1 MQKLPLE
8 MKTLNKEMFF
18 IVNNKDALL
27 GMSKPINKSYVMK
40 KIWQK
45 DDLATNI
52 LVNNFTVGK
61 DLDFDERLAKYDVK
75 GSMAHC
81 KMLAE
86 TGIISQE
93 ESGQMLYV
101 LNTILDKIEDGSFEI
116 DKEAEDIHSQIEAI
130 LIEELGDTGKKI
142 HTARSRNDQ
151 VLLDIKLY
159 LLDEIREITA
169 LTDEFFQ
176 ILIKLAD
183 QHKNVLLPGYTHLQ
197 IAMPSSFGLWFGAY
211 AEALLDD
218 VEMLFST
225 KNIIN
230 KNPLGSAAGYGSSFP
245 INRESTTYNLG
256 FQSMNYNSVYAQM
269 TRGKSEKLLSMA
281 MATLAGTLAKFAYDV
296 CLYLNQNFD
305 FISFPKEFTTGS
317 SIMPHKK
324 NPDIFELVRA
334 RCNRIQALPNELIL
348 LTNNLPSGYHRD
360 VQLTKEILFPAIDSL
375 KECLEI
381 VSYTLPNI
389 QVKDGILEDEKYKYL
404 FSVEKINQEVKNGSS
419 FRDAYVKVG
428 QEIENNEFE
437 FEPGDL
443 DYTHQG
449 SLGNLCLDKIEYQFN
464 KLKNKLLG

>member
-1 MQKLPLE
+1 
-8 MKTLNKEMFF
+8 
-18 IVNNKDALL
+18 
-27 GMSKPINKSYVMK
+27 MK

-45 DDLATNI
+45 DNNATNI
-52 LVNNFTVGK
+52 LVNTFTVGK

-86 TGIISQE
+86 VGIISDE
-93 ESGQMLYV
+93 ESEQMLSV
-101 LNTILDKIEDGSFEI
+101 LAGILGHIENGNFEI
-116 DKEAEDIHSQIEAI
+116 DKNAEDIHSQVESV
-130 LIEELGDTGKKI
+130 LIEKLGDTGKKI

-159 LLDEIREITA
+159 LLDEIREITV
-169 LTDEFFQ
+169 LTDGFFQ
-176 ILIKLAD
+176 LLIKLAE
-183 QHKNVLLPGYTHLQ
+183 QHKKVLLPGYTHLQ

-218 VEMLFST
+218 MEMLFSV

-245 INRESTTYNLG
+245 IDRESTTYNLG

-269 TRGKSEKLLSMA
+269 TRGKSEKLLAMA
-281 MATLAGTLAKFAYDV
+281 MATLAGTLGKFSYDV
-296 CLYLNQNFD
+296 CLYLSQNFD

-334 RCNRIQALPNELIL
+334 RCNRIQSLPNEFIL

-360 VQLTKEILFPAIDSL
+360 MQLTKEILFPAIDSL

-381 VSYTLPNI
+381 LNYTLPNI

-404 FSVEKINQEVKNGSS
+404 FSVEKINEEVKNGSS

-428 QEIENNEFE
+428 QEIENNTFDFKMENVE
-437 FEPGDL
+437 H
-443 DYTHQG
+443 THQG
-449 SLGNLCLDKIEYQFN
+449 SIGNLCLDKIEHQFN
-464 KLKNKLLG
+464 KVKSKLLG

>member
-1 MQKLPLE
+1 
-8 MKTLNKEMFF
+8 
-18 IVNNKDALL
+18 
-27 GMSKPINKSYVMK
+27 MK

-45 DDLATNI
+45 DDNATNI
-52 LVNNFTVGK
+52 LVNTFTVGK

-86 TGIISQE
+86 VGIISVE
-93 ESGQMLYV
+93 ESEKMLFV
-101 LNTILDKIEDGSFEI
+101 LAEILEDIENDTFEI
-116 DKEAEDIHSQIEAI
+116 DKNAEDIHSQIESI

-159 LLDEIREITA
+159 LLDEIREITT

-176 ILIKLAD
+176 ILIKLAE

-218 VEMLFST
+218 IEMLFSV

-245 INRESTTYNLG
+245 IDRESTTYNLG

-269 TRGKSEKLLSMA
+269 TRGKSEKMLSMA
-281 MATLAGTLAKFAYDV
+281 MSTLAGTLGKFSYDV
-296 CLYLNQNFD
+296 CLYLSQNFD

-334 RCNRIQALPNELIL
+334 RCNRIQSLPNEFIL

-360 VQLTKEILFPAIDSL
+360 MQLTKEILFPAIDSL

-381 VSYTLPNI
+381 LNYTLPNI
-389 QVKDGILEDEKYKYL
+389 QVKDGILKDEKYKYL
-404 FSVEKINQEVKNGSS
+404 FSVEKINEEVKNGSS
-419 FRDAYVKVG
+419 FRDAYIKVG
-428 QEIENNEFE
+428 QEIENNAFDFE
-437 FEPGDL
+437 IENL
-443 DYTHQG
+443 NHTHQG
-449 SLGNLCLDKIEYQFN
+449 SIGNLCLDKIEYQFN

>member
-1 MQKLPLE
+1 
-8 MKTLNKEMFF
+8 
-18 IVNNKDALL
+18 
-27 GMSKPINKSYVMK
+27 MK

-45 DDLATNI
+45 DDNATNI
-52 LVNNFTVGK
+52 LVNTFTVGK

-86 TGIISQE
+86 VGIISNE
-93 ESGQMLYV
+93 ESEQMLFV
-101 LNTILDKIEDGSFEI
+101 LSEILNEIENGTFEI
-116 DKEAEDIHSQIEAI
+116 DKNAEDIHSQIESI
-130 LIEELGDTGKKI
+130 LIEKLGDTGKKI

-159 LLDEIREITA
+159 LLDEIREITT
-169 LTDEFFQ
+169 LTDKFFQ
-176 ILIKLAD
+176 ILIKLAE

-218 VEMLFST
+218 IEMLFSV

-245 INRESTTYNLG
+245 IDRESTTYNLG

-269 TRGKSEKLLSMA
+269 TRGKSEKMLSMA
-281 MATLAGTLAKFAYDV
+281 MATLAGTLGKFSYDV
-296 CLYLNQNFD
+296 CLYLSQNFD

-334 RCNRIQALPNELIL
+334 RCNRIQSLPNEFIL

-360 VQLTKEILFPAIDSL
+360 MQLTKEILFPAIDSL

-381 VSYTLPNI
+381 LNYTLPNI

-404 FSVEKINQEVKNGSS
+404 FSVEKINEEVKNGSS

-428 QEIENNEFE
+428 QEIENNAFDFE
-437 FEPGDL
+437 IGNL
-443 DYTHQG
+443 NHTHQG
-449 SLGNLCLDKIEYQFN
+449 SIGNLCLDKIEYQFN

>member
-1 MQKLPLE
+1 
-8 MKTLNKEMFF
+8 
-18 IVNNKDALL
+18 
-27 GMSKPINKSYVMK
+27 MK

-45 DDLATNI
+45 DDNATNK
-52 LVNNFTVGK
+52 LVNKFTVGK
-61 DLDFDERLAKYDVK
+61 DLDFDERLEKYDVK

-86 TGIISQE
+86 VGIISSE
-93 ESGQMLYV
+93 ESEQMLVV
-101 LNTILDKIEDGSFEI
+101 LDEILENIEKGNFEI
-116 DKEAEDIHSQIEAI
+116 DASAEDIHSKIESI
-130 LIEELGDTGKKI
+130 LIEKLGDTGKKI
-142 HTARSRNDQ
+142 LTARSRNDQ
-151 VLLDIKLY
+151 VLVDIKLY

-176 ILIKLAD
+176 ILIKLAE

-218 VEMLFST
+218 VEMLFSV

-245 INRESTTYNLG
+245 IDRESTTYNLG

-269 TRGKSEKLLSMA
+269 TRGKSEKMLSMA
-281 MATLAGTLAKFAYDV
+281 MATLAGTLGKFSYDV
-296 CLYLNQNFD
+296 CLYLSQNFD

-334 RCNRIQALPNELIL
+334 RCNRILALPNEFIL

-360 VQLTKEILFPAIDSL
+360 MQLTKEILFPAIDSL
-375 KECLEI
+375 KDCLEI
-381 VSYTLPNI
+381 LNYTLPNI
-389 QVKDGILEDEKYKYL
+389 QVKEGILEDEKYKYL
-404 FSVEKINQEVKNGSS
+404 FSVEKINEEVKNGSS
-419 FRDAYVKVG
+419 FREAYVKVG
-428 QEIENNEFE
+428 QEIENNAFDFE
-437 FEPGDL
+437 IGNL
-443 DYTHQG
+443 HHTHQG
-449 SLGNLCLDKIEYQFN
+449 SIGNLCLDKIEYQFN
-464 KLKNKLLG
+464 KLKGKLLG

>member
-1 MQKLPLE
+1 MPCRACQ
-8 MKTLNKEMFF
+8 NQQIF
-18 IVNNKDALL
+18 
-27 GMSKPINKSYVMK
+27 KSNIIMK

-52 LVNNFTVGK
+52 LVNQFTVGK

-86 TGIISQE
+86 TGIITKE
-93 ESGQMLYV
+93 ESEQMLSV
-101 LNTILDKIEDGSFEI
+101 LNSILNQIEDGTFEI
-116 DKEAEDIHSQIEAI
+116 DKEAEDIHSQVEAI

-176 ILIKLAD
+176 ILIQLAD
-183 QHKNVLLPGYTHLQ
+183 QHKNVLLPGYTHFQ

-218 VEMLFST
+218 VEMLFSV

-269 TRGKSEKLLSMA
+269 TRGKSEKMLAMA
-281 MATLAGTLAKFAYDV
+281 MATLAGTLGKFAYDV
-296 CLYLNQNFD
+296 CLYLSQNFD

-334 RCNRIQALPNELIL
+334 RCNRIQSLPNELIL
-348 LTNNLPSGYHRD
+348 LTSNLPSGYHRD

-381 VSYTLPNI
+381 LSYTLPNI
-389 QVKDGILEDEKYKYL
+389 KVKDGILEDEKYKYL
-404 FSVEKINQEVKNGSS
+404 FSVEKINEEVKSGSS

-428 QEIENNEFE
+428 QEIENNTFE
-437 FEPGDL
+437 FEPGNL
-443 DYTHQG
+443 EHTHQG
-449 SLGNLCLDKIEYQFN
+449 SIGNLCLDKIEYQFN

>member
-1 MQKLPLE
+1 
-8 MKTLNKEMFF
+8 
-18 IVNNKDALL
+18 
-27 GMSKPINKSYVMK
+27 MK

-45 DDLATNI
+45 DNLATNI
-52 LVNNFTVGK
+52 LVNKFTVGK

-81 KMLAE
+81 QMLAE
-86 TGIISQE
+86 TGIISGE
-93 ESGQMLYV
+93 ESKQMLSV
-101 LNTILDKIEDGSFEI
+101 LADILKDIESGNFEI
-116 DKEAEDIHSQIEAI
+116 DTEAEDIHSQVEAI
-130 LIEELGDTGKKI
+130 LIEKLGDTGKKI

-183 QHKNVLLPGYTHLQ
+183 QHKSKLLPGYTHLQ

-218 VEMLFST
+218 VELLFSV

-245 INRESTTYNLG
+245 IDRESTTYNLG

-269 TRGKSEKLLSMA
+269 TRGKSEKMLSMA
-281 MATLAGTLAKFAYDV
+281 MATLAGTLGKFAYDV
-296 CLYLNQNFD
+296 CLYLSQNFD

-334 RCNRIQALPNELIL
+334 RCNRIQSLPNELIL

-381 VSYTLPNI
+381 LSYTLPNI

-404 FSVEKINQEVKNGSS
+404 FSVEKINQEVKKGSS

-428 QEIENNEFE
+428 QEIENNQFE
-437 FEPGDL
+437 FEVGNL
-443 DYTHQG
+443 EHTHQG

>member
-1 MQKLPLE
+1 
-8 MKTLNKEMFF
+8 
-18 IVNNKDALL
+18 
-27 GMSKPINKSYVMK
+27 MK

-45 DDLATNI
+45 DDNATNI
-52 LVNNFTVGK
+52 LVNKFTVGK
-61 DLDFDERLAKYDVK
+61 DLDFDERLAKYDVQ

-86 TGIISQE
+86 VGIISNE
-93 ESGQMLYV
+93 ESKQMLSV
-101 LNTILDKIEDGSFEI
+101 LGEILEDVENGTFEI
-116 DKEAEDIHSQIEAI
+116 DKTAEDIHSQVESI
-130 LIEELGDTGKKI
+130 LIEKLGDTGKKI

-159 LLDEIREITA
+159 LVDEIREITA

-218 VEMLFST
+218 VEMLFSV

-245 INRESTTYNLG
+245 IDRESTTYNLG

-269 TRGKSEKLLSMA
+269 TRGKSEKMLSMA
-281 MATLAGTLAKFAYDV
+281 MATLAGTLGKFSYDV
-296 CLYLNQNFD
+296 CLYLSQNFD

-334 RCNRIQALPNELIL
+334 RCNRIQSLPNEFIL

-360 VQLTKEILFPAIDSL
+360 MQLTKEILFPAIDSL

-381 VSYTLPNI
+381 LSYTLPNI

-404 FSVEKINQEVKNGSS
+404 FSVEKINEEVKNGSS

-428 QEIENNEFE
+428 QEIENNEFD
-437 FEPGDL
+437 FEIGRL
-443 DYTHQG
+443 NHTHQG
-449 SLGNLCLDKIEYQFN
+449 SIGNLCLDKIEYQFN

>member
-1 MQKLPLE
+1 
-8 MKTLNKEMFF
+8 
-18 IVNNKDALL
+18 
-27 GMSKPINKSYVMK
+27 MK

-45 DDLATNI
+45 DDNATNI
-52 LVNNFTVGK
+52 LVNTFTVGK

-86 TGIISQE
+86 VGIISNE
-93 ESGQMLYV
+93 ESEQMLFV
-101 LNTILDKIEDGSFEI
+101 LSEILNEIENGTFEI
-116 DKEAEDIHSQIEAI
+116 DKNAEDIHSQIESI
-130 LIEELGDTGKKI
+130 LIEKLGDTGKKI

-159 LLDEIREITA
+159 LLDEIREITT
-169 LTDEFFQ
+169 LTDKFFQ
-176 ILIKLAD
+176 ILIKLAE

-218 VEMLFST
+218 VEMLFSV

-245 INRESTTYNLG
+245 IDRESTTYNLG

-269 TRGKSEKLLSMA
+269 TRGKSEKMLSMA
-281 MATLAGTLAKFAYDV
+281 MATLAGTLGKFSYDV
-296 CLYLNQNFD
+296 CLYLSQNFD

-334 RCNRIQALPNELIL
+334 RCNRIQSLPNEFIL

-360 VQLTKEILFPAIDSL
+360 MQLTKEILFPAIDSL

-381 VSYTLPNI
+381 LNYTLPNI

-404 FSVEKINQEVKNGSS
+404 FSVEKINEEVKNGSS

-428 QEIENNEFE
+428 QEIENNAFDFE
-437 FEPGDL
+437 IGNL
-443 DYTHQG
+443 NHTHQG
-449 SLGNLCLDKIEYQFN
+449 SIGNLCLDKIEYQFN

>member
-1 MQKLPLE
+1 
-8 MKTLNKEMFF
+8 
-18 IVNNKDALL
+18 
-27 GMSKPINKSYVMK
+27 MK

-61 DLDFDERLAKYDVK
+61 DLDFDERLAKYDAK

-93 ESGQMLYV
+93 ESEQMLSV
-101 LNTILDKIEDGSFEI
+101 LNSILDKIEDGSFEI
-116 DKEAEDIHSQIEAI
+116 DKDAEDIHSQIEAI

-176 ILIKLAD
+176 ILIQLAN
-183 QHKNVLLPGYTHLQ
+183 QHKDVLLPGYTHLQ

-218 VEMLFST
+218 VEMLFSV

-269 TRGKSEKLLSMA
+269 TRGKSEKMLAMA
-281 MATLAGTLAKFAYDV
+281 MATLAGTLGKFAYDV
-296 CLYLNQNFD
+296 CLYLSQNFD

-334 RCNRIQALPNELIL
+334 RCNRIQSLPNELIL
-348 LTNNLPSGYHRD
+348 LTTNLPSGYHRD

-381 VSYTLPNI
+381 LSYTLPNI
-389 QVKDGILEDEKYKYL
+389 KVKDGILEDEKYKYL
-404 FSVEKINQEVKNGSS
+404 FSVEKINEEVKNGSS

-437 FEPGDL
+437 FEPGNL
-443 DYTHQG
+443 EHTHQG
-449 SLGNLCLDKIEYQFN
+449 SIGNLCLDKIEYQFN

>member
-1 MQKLPLE
+1 
-8 MKTLNKEMFF
+8 
-18 IVNNKDALL
+18 
-27 GMSKPINKSYVMK
+27 MK

-45 DDLATNI
+45 DDNATNI
-52 LVNNFTVGK
+52 LVNKFTVGK
-61 DLDFDERLAKYDVK
+61 ELDFDERLAKYDVN

-86 TGIISQE
+86 VGIISNE
-93 ESGQMLYV
+93 ESMQMLSV
-101 LNTILDKIEDGSFEI
+101 LEEILNDIENGAFEI
-116 DKEAEDIHSQIEAI
+116 DKSAEDIHSQIESI
-130 LIEELGDTGKKI
+130 LIEKLGDTGKKI

-151 VLLDIKLY
+151 VLVDIKLY
-159 LLDEIREITA
+159 LVDEIREITS

-176 ILIKLAD
+176 ILIKLAE

-218 VEMLFST
+218 VEMLFSV

-245 INRESTTYNLG
+245 IDRESTTYNLG
-256 FQSMNYNSVYAQM
+256 FKSMNYNSVYAQM
-269 TRGKSEKLLSMA
+269 TRGKSEKMLSMA
-281 MATLAGTLAKFAYDV
+281 MATLAGTLGKFAYDV
-296 CLYLNQNFD
+296 CLYLSQNFD

-334 RCNRIQALPNELIL
+334 RCNRIQSLPNEFIL

-360 VQLTKEILFPAIDSL
+360 MQLTKEILFPAIDSL

-381 VSYTLPNI
+381 LSYTLPNI
-389 QVKDGILEDEKYKYL
+389 QVKDGILDDEKYKYL
-404 FSVEKINQEVKNGSS
+404 FSVEKINEKVKNGSS

-428 QEIENNEFE
+428 QEIENNEFD
-437 FEPGDL
+437 FEIGNL
-443 DYTHQG
+443 NHSHQG
-449 SLGNLCLDKIEYQFN
+449 SIGNLCLDKIEYQFN

>member
-1 MQKLPLE
+1 NEESEQMLFVLSE
-8 MKTLNKEMFF
+8 ILNK
-18 IVNNKDALL
+18 
-27 GMSKPINKSYVMK
+27 
-40 KIWQK
+40 
-45 DDLATNI
+45 
-52 LVNNFTVGK
+52 
-61 DLDFDERLAKYDVK
+61 
-75 GSMAHC
+75 
-81 KMLAE
+81 
-86 TGIISQE
+86 
-93 ESGQMLYV
+93 
-101 LNTILDKIEDGSFEI
+101 IENGTFEI
-116 DKEAEDIHSQIEAI
+116 DKNAEDIHSQIESI
-130 LIEELGDTGKKI
+130 LIEKLGDTGKKI

-176 ILIKLAD
+176 ILIQLAD

-218 VEMLFST
+218 VEMLFSV

-269 TRGKSEKLLSMA
+269 TRGKSEKMLSMA
-281 MATLAGTLAKFAYDV
+281 MATLAGTLGKFAYDV
-296 CLYLNQNFD
+296 CLYLSQNFD

-334 RCNRIQALPNELIL
+334 RCNRIQSLPNELIL
-348 LTNNLPSGYHRD
+348 LTSNLPSGYHRD

-381 VSYTLPNI
+381 LSYTLPNI
-389 QVKDGILEDEKYKYL
+389 KVKDGILEDEKYKYL
-404 FSVEKINQEVKNGSS
+404 FSVEKINEEVKSGSS

-428 QEIENNEFE
+428 QEIENNTFE
-437 FEPGDL
+437 FEPGNL
-443 DYTHQG
+443 EHTHQG
-449 SLGNLCLDKIEYQFN
+449 SIGNLCLDKIEYQFN

>member
-1 MQKLPLE
+1 
-8 MKTLNKEMFF
+8 
-18 IVNNKDALL
+18 
-27 GMSKPINKSYVMK
+27 MK

-52 LVNNFTVGK
+52 LVNKFTVGK
-61 DLDFDERLAKYDVK
+61 DLDFDERLSKYDVK

-81 KMLAE
+81 QMLAE
-86 TGIISQE
+86 TGIISGE
-93 ESGQMLYV
+93 ESKQMLSV
-101 LNTILDKIEDGSFEI
+101 LADILKDIENGSFEI

-130 LIEELGDTGKKI
+130 LIEKLGDTGKKI

-176 ILIKLAD
+176 ILITLAD
-183 QHKNVLLPGYTHLQ
+183 QHKNILLPGYTHLQ

-218 VEMLFST
+218 VELLFSV
-225 KNIIN
+225 KNMIN

-245 INRESTTYNLG
+245 IDRESTTYHLG

-269 TRGKSEKLLSMA
+269 TRGKSEKMLSMA
-281 MATLAGTLAKFAYDV
+281 MATLAGTLGKFAYDV
-296 CLYLNQNFD
+296 CLYLSQNFD

-334 RCNRIQALPNELIL
+334 RCNRIQSLPNELIL

-381 VSYTLPNI
+381 LSYTLPNI

-404 FSVEKINQEVKNGSS
+404 FSVEKINQEVKQGSS

-428 QEIENNEFE
+428 QAIENNEFE
-437 FEPGDL
+437 FEVGNL
-443 DYTHQG
+443 DHTHQG
-449 SLGNLCLDKIEYQFN
+449 SIGNLCLDKIEYQFN

>member
-1 MQKLPLE
+1 
-8 MKTLNKEMFF
+8 
-18 IVNNKDALL
+18 
-27 GMSKPINKSYVMK
+27 MK

-45 DDLATNI
+45 DNLATNI
-52 LVNNFTVGK
+52 LVNKFTVGK

-81 KMLAE
+81 QMLAE
-86 TGIISQE
+86 TGIISAE
-93 ESGQMLYV
+93 ESKQMLSV
-101 LNTILDKIEDGSFEI
+101 LADILKDIENGNFEI
-116 DKEAEDIHSQIEAI
+116 DKEAEDIHSQVESI
-130 LIEELGDTGKKI
+130 LIEKLGDTGKKI

-183 QHKNVLLPGYTHLQ
+183 QHKSKLLPGYTHLQ

-218 VEMLFST
+218 VELLFSV

-245 INRESTTYNLG
+245 IDRESTTYNLG

-269 TRGKSEKLLSMA
+269 TRGKSEKMLSMA
-281 MATLAGTLAKFAYDV
+281 MATLAGTLGKFAYDV
-296 CLYLNQNFD
+296 CLYLSQNFD

-334 RCNRIQALPNELIL
+334 RCNRIQSLPNELIL

-381 VSYTLPNI
+381 LSYTLPNI

-404 FSVEKINQEVKNGSS
+404 FSVEKINQEVKKGSS

-437 FEPGDL
+437 FEVGNL
-443 DYTHQG
+443 EHTHQG